1 LELLKIENLSVKR
14 EKTFLFE
21 NVNLTIGQGEK
32 FFLTGPNGAG
42 KTTLIETIMG
52 FIKPFAG
59 KIFFKGKEI
68 KTENDL
74 YRFRISTGYVFQNPD
89 DQLFSPTVEEDIAF
103 GLLNIGVEREKIP
116 QIIDKTLEILGIPYL
131 KKKLTFK
138 LSGGEKRLVS
148 IASVLAMNP
157 DWFVMDEPTTGVDN
171 EKFELLLKFLKTT
184 PKAILLVTHDK
195 DVIEELKWPV
205 FRLEKGK
212 LFRVS

>member
-1 LELLKIENLSVKR
+1 MEILKIENLSVKR
-14 EKTFLFE
+14 DGKFLFQ
-21 NVNLTIGQGEK
+21 NINLTINQGEK

-52 FIKPFAG
+52 FVKPISG
-59 KIFFKGKEI
+59 KILFKGKEI
-68 KTENDL
+68 KTEKDL

-103 GLLNIGVEREKIP
+103 GLLNIGIDREKIP
-116 QIIDKTLEILGIPYL
+116 EIIDTTLKMLDIHYL
-131 KKKLTFK
+131 KNKLTFK

-157 DWFVMDEPTTGVDN
+157 EWFVMDEPTTGVDN
-171 EKFELLLKFLKTT
+171 EKLELLLQFLKTT
-184 PKAILLVTHDK
+184 PKTTLIITHDK
-195 DVIEELKWPV
+195 DMIEELKWPV

-212 LFRVS
+212 LFRVF